1 MFDLRALL
9 AIAVG
14 GGIGSVLRYVVTLL
28 VTQRAGP
35 GFPWATLAINV
46 AGSLAIGIIAELSV
60 TRALGIGPVA
70 RLFLMTGILGGF
82 TTFSTFSL
90 DIVTLAGERA
100 ALLACAYAGGSVVLG
115 FAAAFAGIVLVR
127 ALSV

>member
-1 MFDLRALL
+1 MIGARALF
-9 AIAVG
+9 AVALG
-14 GGIGSVLRYVVTLL
+14 GGLGSVLRYLVTLA

-35 GFPWATLAINV
+35 GFPWATLLINV
-46 AGSLAIGIIAELSV
+46 AGSLVIGIIAELSV
-60 TRALGIGPVA
+60 TRALGIGSVT

-90 DIVTLAGERA
+90 DIVTLASERA
-100 ALLACAYAGGSVVLG
+100 ALLAIAYASGSVILG

-127 ALSV
+127 AL

>member
-1 MFDLRALL
+1 MIGARALF
-9 AIAVG
+9 AVALG
-14 GGIGSVLRYVVTLL
+14 GGVGSVLRYLVTLA

-35 GFPWATLAINV
+35 GFPWATLLINV
-46 AGSLAIGIIAELSV
+46 AGSLVIGIIAELSV
-60 TRALGIGPVA
+60 TRALGIGSVT

-90 DIVTLAGERA
+90 DIVTLASERA
-100 ALLACAYAGGSVVLG
+100 ALLAIAYASGSVILG

-127 ALSV
+127 AL

>member
-1 MFDLRALL
+1 MFEWRAVL
-9 AIAVG
+9 AIAIG
-14 GGIGSVLRYVVTLL
+14 GGIGSVMRYVVTVL
-28 VTQRAGP
+28 VTQRLGP

-46 AGSLAIGIIAELSV
+46 VGSLVIGIVAELSLARSIAISPV
-60 TRALGIGPVA
+60 T

-90 DIVTLAGERA
+90 DMVTLAGERA

-115 FAAAFAGIVLVR
+115 FVAAYAGIVLVR
-127 ALSV
+127 AFSV